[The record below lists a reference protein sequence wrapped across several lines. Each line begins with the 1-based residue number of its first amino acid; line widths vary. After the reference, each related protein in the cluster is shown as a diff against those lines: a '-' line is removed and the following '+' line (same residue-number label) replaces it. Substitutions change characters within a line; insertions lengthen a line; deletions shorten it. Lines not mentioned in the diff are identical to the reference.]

1 MEANSGHK
9 YLNGDKKKMTTSTS
23 TRQTT
28 TIDDLSFEAGLVRGI
43 GTLVVQEY
51 PSLAGTD
58 DELLPSGD

>member
-1 MEANSGHK
+1 
-9 YLNGDKKKMTTSTS
+9 MTTSTS

-28 TIDDLSFEAGLVRGI
+28 TIDDLSFEAGLFRGI

>member
-1 MEANSGHK
+1 
-9 YLNGDKKKMTTSTS
+9 MTTPTS
-23 TRQTT
+23 NRQTT
-28 TIDDLSFEAGLVRGI
+28 TIDDMSVEAGLVRGI